1 MTKRESQD
9 YIEFHDFNYI
19 DYMRPI
25 SKHQD
30 MRTSTYVGTK
40 RLNNIAHMTKLHRK
54 RNESHPYADDEFLEK
69 CRRSDYTSNF
79 TRKAHDSSALPNP
92 NLSRELQVVKP
103 FYEVKFK
110 FPGRPMLPA
119 SSVTHSD
126 FLWNALPPIPI
137 CDPMPALIPTPV
149 RSSVVTVNRNENG
162 YAKYLDPQATTQ
174 RLDYCHRSCKDISKG
189 IAVNDFITFWNWKN
203 IESCAKKVSDT
214 SDFQLCDKF
223 RSKDCEKRSELRTLL
238 KRVPN
243 SGMTTEAR
251 ENYLVQHLYES
262 DCDGSRLR
270 YDHQYVAVDETP
282 MKTGHGILGSCD
294 HTLKFL

>member
-1 MTKRESQD
+1 MAKRESQD

-25 SKHQD
+25 SKHED

-40 RLNNIAHMTKLHRK
+40 RLNNIARTTKLPRK
-54 RNESHPYADDEFLEK
+54 RNESRTYTDDVLLEK
-69 CRRSDYTSNF
+69 CRNSDYTTNF
-79 TRKAHDSSALPNP
+79 TWKTHDSSALRNP
-92 NLSRELQVVKP
+92 NLSKEPQLIKP
-103 FYEVKFK
+103 FCEVKLK
-110 FPGRPMLPA
+110 FLSRPMMPA

-126 FLWNALPPIPI
+126 FLWNPLPPIPI
-137 CDPMPALIPTPV
+137 CDSMPALIPSPV
-149 RSSVVTVNRNENG
+149 RSSIVSINRNESG

-189 IAVNDFITFWNWKN
+189 IAANDFITFWNWKD
-203 IESCAKKVSDT
+203 IDSHAKKVSGT
-214 SDFQLCDKF
+214 SDSQLCEKF
-223 RSKDCEKRSELRTLL
+223 RSKDCEKRSELRTRV

-251 ENYLVQHLYES
+251 ENYLMQNSY
-262 DCDGSRLR
+262 DGSRFR
-270 YDHQYVAVDETP
+270 YDHQHVAADRTP
-282 MKTGHGILGSCD
+282 KKTEYGILGSGD

>member
-1 MTKRESQD
+1 MAKRESQD
-9 YIEFHDFNYI
+9 QIEFHDFNYI

-25 SKHQD
+25 NKLDD
-30 MRTSTYVGTK
+30 MRTSTYVGSK
-40 RLNNIAHMTKLHRK
+40 RLNNIASMTKFHHKL
-54 RNESHPYADDEFLEK
+54 NESHPYTYDEFLEK
-69 CRRSDYTSNF
+69 YRGSDYTNNF
-79 TRKAHDSSALPNP
+79 TRKTHDSSALRNP
-92 NLSRELQVVKP
+92 NLSKEPQVVKP

-149 RSSVVTVNRNENG
+149 RSSVVTVNRNESG

-174 RLDYCHRSCKDISKG
+174 RLDYCHRSCRDISKS
-189 IAVNDFITFWNWKN
+189 IAANDIITFWNWKD
-203 IESCAKKVSDT
+203 IESHAKKVSNT
-214 SDFQLCDKF
+214 SDYQLCDKF

-251 ENYLVQHLYES
+251 ENYLIQHSYES
-262 DCDGSRLR
+262 DYDKTRLR
-270 YDHQYVAVDETP
+270 YDHQHADVDETP
-282 MKTGHGILGSCD
+282 MKTEYGILGSRD
-294 HTLKFL
+294 HTFKFL